1 MRRAPG
7 FAARLADGESARGAG
22 APLRLPR
29 TLSTAPGPRLRR
41 PARDG
46 EGARGAGAPLRLP
59 RTLSTAP
66 GPRLRRPAREW
77 RGRSRGWRPAPLAAD
92 FEHCAGPPASPP
104 GSRTA
109 RALAGCRPLRL
120 PPARGATRAIV
131 GEAAPRAAMSLR
143 NGVSRSMRVFRG
155 VFAILFALASLAL
168 LAAAAPLAPN
178 LRGQVMILVYHNFG
192 KDARWGRSF
201 DSFDRDLAR
210 LDAAGYRPV

>member
-41 PARDG
+41 PARG
-46 EGARGAGAPLRLP
+46 RRERSRGWRPAPLAADFEHCAGP
-59 RTLSTAP
+59 PASPP
-66 GPRLRRPAREW
+66 GSRW

-192 KDARWGRSF
+192 
-201 DSFDRDLAR
+201 
-210 LDAAGYRPV
+210 